1 MDTSLRLAQVAVAV
15 EDLMVLLEHQEVMGE
30 IGNQCLD
37 HYQDL
42 VMEDLVQIKVVVKAV
57 AVVVP
62 ELDIEEDLVELLVS
76 MNHPHPHLHQAVEVE
91 EFHAL
96 HLMLVY

>member
-1 MDTSLRLAQVAVAV
+1 MRLAQVAVAV

-30 IGNQCLD
+30 IGKQCLD

-42 VMEDLVQIKVVVKAV
+42 VMEDLVRTKVVVKAV

-76 MNHPHPHLHQAVEVE
+76 MNRLHPHPHQAGEEVD
-91 EFHAL
+91 FHVL
-96 HLMLVY
+96 HLMLVC

>member
-1 MDTSLRLAQVAVAV
+1 MRLAQVAVAV
-15 EDLMVLLEHQEVMGE
+15 EDLMVLLEHQEVMEE
-30 IGNQCLD
+30 IGNQYLD

-42 VMEDLVQIKVVVKAV
+42 VMEDLVRTKVVVKAV

-62 ELDIEEDLVELLVS
+62 ELDIEDDLVELLVS
-76 MNHPHPHLHQAVEVE
+76 MNRLHPHPHQAVEEV

-96 HLMLVY
+96 HLMLVC

>member
-1 MDTSLRLAQVAVAV
+1 MRLAQVAVAV
-15 EDLMVLLEHQEVMGE
+15 EDLMVLLEHQEVMEE

-57 AVVVP
+57 AVAVP
-62 ELDIEEDLVELLVS
+62 ELDIEEDLVELLAP
-76 MNHPHPHLHQAVEVE
+76 MNHPHPHPHQVVEEVE
-91 EFHAL
+91 SHVL
-96 HLMLVY
+96 LRMLM

>member
-1 MDTSLRLAQVAVAV
+1 MRLAQVAVAV
-15 EDLMVLLEHQEVMGE
+15 EDLMVLLEHQEVMEE

-42 VMEDLVQIKVVVKAV
+42 VMEDLVRTKVMVKAV

-76 MNHPHPHLHQAVEVE
+76 MNRLHPHPHQAVEEVD
-91 EFHAL
+91 FHVL
-96 HLMLVY
+96 HLMLVC